1 MDNFKEQNKKD
12 QQRIEYRHKQYW
24 EKVSQT
30 KVQKEKE
37 KAEYEEKEK
46 RLEKFYDSV
55 KPNVEADPA
64 RMISYTE
71 AELAR
76 RGVRKSYD
84 NDDSKFLDTKPLYN
98 NFSFNDK
105 QINSDARLRIETRL
119 RQAGLINSEYAR
131 AIINN
136 VKPPSQPRKD
146 INSNSNWSGFAFT
159 EMK

>member
-1 MDNFKEQNKKD
+1 MDNFNEQVKRD
-12 QQRIEYRHKQYW
+12 QQRIEYRKKQYHDRN
-24 EKVSQT
+24 SQI
-30 KVQKEKE
+30 KAQKERL
-37 KAEYEEKEK
+37 KAVNDEKEK

-76 RGVRKSYD
+76 RGVRKSYET
-84 NDDSKFLDTKPLYN
+84 NTEDSKFLDPKPLYN

-159 EMK
+159 Q